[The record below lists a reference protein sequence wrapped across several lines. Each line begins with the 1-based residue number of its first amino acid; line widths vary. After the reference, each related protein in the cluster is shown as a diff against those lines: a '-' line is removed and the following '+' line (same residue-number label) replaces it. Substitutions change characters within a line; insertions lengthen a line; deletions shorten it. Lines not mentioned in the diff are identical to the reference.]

1 MYFWKW
7 YPRQLWL
14 LGLMVELNTAE
25 NITLEN
31 KIPRSN
37 IWQNI
42 EDWRPNMG
50 FVKYM
55 NSRGCFV
62 LLYIRKTTIII
73 EMQVEQL
80 GKATKKGGGPICPWQ
95 PSGHLQQ
102 KSLWNIVQTNHS
114 FQNQWWQLQIQ
125 HKQVWCHHVIYL
137 RKEPWQFDKR
147 SVISGS
153 CYILWN
159 QMSVN
164 FFTSSFVHMILR
176 ERSFVRLGRRCI
188 QESR

>member
-1 MYFWKW
+1 MIS
-7 YPRQLWL
+7 Q
-14 LGLMVELNTAE
+14 TAVTGRPNGGVKYSRE
-25 NITLEN
+25 HNPWE
-31 KIPRSN
+31 
-37 IWQNI
+37 QNPQ
-42 EDWRPNMG
+42 EQYLAKYWRLRPNMG
-50 FVKYM
+50 YVKYM
-55 NSRGCFV
+55 NSRGCLV
-62 LLYIRKTTIII
+62 LVYIRKTTIII